1 MNNRVT
7 VTFVILL
14 ALTSLASG
22 QLWLRGKV
30 LITGQATL
38 LDIAI
43 VILSAAM
50 LSGGLLGLGRI
61 LYRIEPLSQES
72 EEKTDG

>member
-22 QLWLRGKV
+22 QLWLRGQV
-30 LITGQATL
+30 LITGQTTL
-38 LDIAI
+38 SDIALI
-43 VILSAAM
+43 ILSAAV

-61 LYRIEPLSQES
+61 LYRIEPSSQES
-72 EEKTDG
+72 GKETDG

>member
-22 QLWLRGKV
+22 QLWLRGQV
-30 LITGQATL
+30 LITGRATL
-38 LDIAI
+38 SDIALI
-43 VILSAAM
+43 ILSAAV

-61 LYRIEPLSQES
+61 LYRIEPSSQES
-72 EEKTDG
+72 GKETDG

>member
-30 LITGQATL
+30 LITGQAAL
-38 LDIAI
+38 LDIALI
-43 VILSAAM
+43 ILSVVV

>member
-43 VILSAAM
+43 VILSVAM
-50 LSGGLLGLGRI
+50 LSGGLLGLGSI